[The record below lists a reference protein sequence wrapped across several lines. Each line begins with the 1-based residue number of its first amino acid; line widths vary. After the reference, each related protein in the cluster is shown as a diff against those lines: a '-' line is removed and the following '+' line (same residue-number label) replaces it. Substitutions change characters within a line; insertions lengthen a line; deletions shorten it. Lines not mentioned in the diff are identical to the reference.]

1 MARRS
6 DHSKEEIRE
15 MILVAAEK
23 IVDAQGYSGLS
34 ARKIAAEIGYT
45 VGTLYLVF
53 KNLDEL
59 TLTVNARSLDKL
71 YTHLCAAVKNCGS
84 PQGCVIILGRAYIEF
99 AKMFP
104 SRWNMIFEQ
113 KIPDDVVIPIWY
125 ESRVE
130 QIFELIELHMAPLM
144 TRHSEQKLAQVARTL
159 WCGVHGICVLAM
171 TKKLRILS
179 AGLENRVGSN
189 IENTVESLTDSLIN
203 NFLAGL
209 KLELE
214 LKEIA

>member
-6 DHSKEEIRE
+6 EHSKTEITE
-15 MILVAAEK
+15 MILQAAEK

-59 TLTVNARSLDKL
+59 TLTVNSRTLDKL
-71 YTHLCAAVKNCGS
+71 YVHLSAAVENCDAPRS
-84 PQGCVIILGRAYIEF
+84 CVIIMGRAYIEF
-99 AKMFP
+99 AKVYP
-104 SRWNMIFEQ
+104 NRWNMIFEH
-113 KIPDDVVIPIWY
+113 KIPDDAIIPIWY

-130 QIFELIELHMAPLM
+130 QIFELIERQLAPLM
-144 TRHSEQKLAQVARTL
+144 KNQTDQKLAQVARTL

-179 AGLENRVGSN
+179 AGMEGGYGG
-189 IENTVESLTDSLIN
+189 TVENLTDSLIN
-203 NFLAGL
+203 NFIAGL
-209 KLELE
+209 KLEL
-214 LKEIA
+214 KGAA

>member
-6 DHSKEEIRE
+6 DHSKQEIRE

-53 KNLDEL
+53 KNLDEI
-59 TLTVNARSLDKL
+59 TLTVNARTLDKL
-71 YTHLCAAVKNCGS
+71 YNHLSAAVKKCDS
-84 PQGCVIILGRAYIEF
+84 PRSCVIILGRAYIDF
-99 AKMFP
+99 AKVFP

-113 KIPDDVVIPIWY
+113 KIPDDVLIPIWY

-130 QIFELIELHMAPLM
+130 QIFELIEQQMAPLM
-144 TRHSEQKLAQVARTL
+144 INQTEQKLAQVARTL
-159 WCGVHGICVLAM
+159 WCGVHGICVLAL
-171 TKKLRILS
+171 TNKLRILS
-179 AGLENRVGSN
+179 AGMENRVDLN
-189 IENTVESLTDSLIN
+189 VDNTVESLTDSLIN

-209 KLELE
+209 KLEL
-214 LKEIA
+214 KEIA

>member
-6 DHSKEEIRE
+6 DHSKEEITE
-15 MILVAAEK
+15 MTLLAAEK

-53 KNLDEL
+53 KNQDEL
-59 TLTVNARSLDKL
+59 TLTVNARTLDSL
-71 YTHLCAAVKNCGS
+71 YTHLAAAVEECDS
-84 PQGCVIILGRAYIEF
+84 PQSCAIIMGRAYIEF
-99 AKMFP
+99 AKSFP
-104 SRWNMIFEQ
+104 NRWNMIFEH
-113 KIPDDVVIPIWY
+113 KIPDDALIPIWY

-130 QIFELIELHMAPLM
+130 QIFELIEQQLAPLM
-144 TRHSEQKLAQVARTL
+144 TNQTDQKLAQVARTL

-171 TKKLRILS
+171 TKKLRILG
-179 AGLENRVGSN
+179 AGVGNEGGS
-189 IENTVESLTDSLIN
+189 TVEILTDSLIN

-209 KLELE
+209 KME
-214 LKEIA
+214 LKGAT